1 MSYETLLLRAEEIR
15 EQVIAWRRHLHEHPE
30 VSFAEQLTADYIAH
44 ELQSIPNLVVSR
56 PTATSVMARLIGEH
70 PGKTLAIRADI
81 DALPIQ
87 EENDLPYA
95 SKNAGAMHACGHD
108 GHTAMV
114 LGAAK
119 ILAAYQA
126 SLEGEIRFLFQ
137 HAEEL
142 PPGGAEEMIEAGVM
156 DGVDWVIGAHL
167 QSPVETGKVGV
178 VAGPMLASP
187 DTFTITLYGKG
198 GHAAEP
204 HMTVDTIAIGALV
217 VTGLQHLVSRLVN
230 PTDPLVVSVTKFVG
244 GHTHNVI
251 PGSVELCG
259 TVRCMSPELRQEV
272 PRKMGQIVQG
282 IAQSYGAEAK
292 ITYDFGY
299 RPVINDAEVT
309 RFIEET
315 AVELF
320 GEQAV
325 YKIKPSMAA
334 DDFSAYQN
342 RAPGTYFNIG
352 AGNQALGIV
361 YPHHHPRFMIDE
373 AALEIG
379 VKMFSV
385 TAAKLLRL
393 SM

>member
-15 EQVIAWRRHLHEHPE
+15 EQVIAWRRHLHEYPE

-56 PTATSVMARLIGEH
+56 PTATSVMARLVGGR

-87 EENDLPYA
+87 EDNDLPYA

-114 LGAAK
+114 LDTAK

-126 SLEGEIRFLFQ
+126 SLKGEIRFLFQ

-187 DTFTITLYGKG
+187 DTFTITLHGKG

-204 HMTVDTIAIGALV
+204 HRTVDTIAIGALV
-217 VTGLQHLVSRLVN
+217 V
-230 PTDPLVVSVTKFVG
+230 SVTKFIG

-251 PGSVELCG
+251 AGSVELCG
-259 TVRCMSPELRQEV
+259 TVRCMSPDLRQEV
-272 PRKMGQIVQG
+272 PRKMEQIVQG
-282 IAQSYGAEAK
+282 IAQSYGAEAT

-299 RPVINDAEVT
+299 RPVNNDTEVT
-309 RFIEET
+309 QLIEET

-325 YKIKPSMAA
+325 YQIKPSMAA

-352 AGNQALGIV
+352 AGNQARGIV
-361 YPHHHPRFMIDE
+361 YPYHYPRFMIDE
-373 AALEIG
+373 AAL
-379 VKMFSV
+379 
-385 TAAKLLRL
+385 
-393 SM
+393 